1 MIMVYLLISPI
12 VLLLIIRW
20 ILLARP
26 KGPKF
31 APVEQTFID
40 PVNGI
45 TVPFTTIF
53 ETPTIYLSI
62 VVPAYKEELR
72 LPVMLDETLT
82 YLKAREL
89 TDKSFTWEIMVV
101 DDGSTDKTT
110 QVALEYVKKH
120 GVNNMRVLTLQK
132 NKGKGGAVRRGMYY
146 ARGKYILMVDADGAT
161 KFSDLDKVEDQ
172 LKKVEKDGLGIS
184 VGSRAHLVDTD
195 TVTKRKWYRNILMYG
210 FHFLVDFLC
219 VKGIKDTQCGFKLFT
234 RRAASIIFPNL
245 HIERWAFDVELLY
258 MAQSLRVP
266 LAEVPVNW
274 QEIEGSKVDPL
285 TSSIQM
291 GRDLLRI
298 RGNYLIGWW
307 RIDHK

>member
-1 MIMVYLLISPI
+1 MILVYLIVSPI
-12 VLLLIIRW
+12 VLFFITRW
-20 ILLARP
+20 VLLARP
-26 KGPKF
+26 KGLKF
-31 APVEQTFID
+31 APVEKTFFD
-40 PVNGI
+40 PESGNI
-45 TVPFTTIF
+45 PFTTIF
-53 ETPTIYLSI
+53 EKPTIYLSI

-72 LPVMLDETLT
+72 LPVMLEETLS
-82 YLKAREL
+82 YLRAREAS
-89 TDKSFTWEIMVV
+89 DKNFTWEIIVV

-110 QVALEYVKKH
+110 QVALEYVKKE
-120 GVNNMRVLTLQK
+120 GAGKMRVLTLLK

-146 ARGKYILMVDADGAT
+146 VRGQYILMVDADGAT
-161 KFSDLDKVEDQ
+161 KFSDLDKVESQ
-172 LKKVEKDGLGIS
+172 LKNVEKDGLGIS

-195 TVTKRKWYRNILMYG
+195 TVAKRKWYRNILMYG

-258 MAQSLRVP
+258 MAQSLGIP

-307 RIDHK
+307 RIEHI